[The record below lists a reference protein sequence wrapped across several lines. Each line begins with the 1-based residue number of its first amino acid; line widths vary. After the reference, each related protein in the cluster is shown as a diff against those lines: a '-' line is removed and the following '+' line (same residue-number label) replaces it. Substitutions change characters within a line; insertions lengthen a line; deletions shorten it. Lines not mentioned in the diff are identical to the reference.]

1 MRSFSIGVYR
11 MKLSLFESL
20 FTMFDDRCELRQRHE
35 FVRLYDIFF
44 LARSRR
50 ARVVFPAGV
59 SFFPVHPP
67 SDEISG
73 GFGAGFVRRFEDDS
87 VPKIKDR
94 NLRFLF
100 CSQGRKKGGLRLSGH
115 DCCRVCLPYDVD
127 ITVRIGDESL
137 SFILPADQQIVF
149 GGLPFAWW
157 SWIESAEY
165 MSIKEEL

>member
-100 CSQGRKKGGLRLSGH
+100 RARCLLNVSPNAARAWTKLPRQAGAEMSTQEMEYGIVNLRDIKLRRIKALAFVR
-115 DCCRVCLPYDVD
+115 RVYWEVD
-127 ITVRIGDESL
+127 R
-137 SFILPADQQIVF
+137 
-149 GGLPFAWW
+149 
-157 SWIESAEY
+157 
-165 MSIKEEL
+165 